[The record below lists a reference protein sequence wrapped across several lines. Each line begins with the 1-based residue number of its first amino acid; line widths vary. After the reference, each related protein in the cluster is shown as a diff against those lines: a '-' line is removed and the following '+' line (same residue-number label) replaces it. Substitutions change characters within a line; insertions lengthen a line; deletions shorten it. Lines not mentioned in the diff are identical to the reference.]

1 CMGGIFPAK
10 QGRVNKINK
19 VNLQSEFELNLG
31 CQVGDYYDGVDSVKN
46 LSGSIV
52 VKGKSYAEVLA
63 DFEVLKALSLV
74 E

>member
-1 CMGGIFPAK
+1 M
-10 QGRVNKINK
+10 
-19 VNLQSEFELNLG
+19 
-31 CQVGDYYDGVDSVKN
+31 GDYYDGVDSVKN
-46 LSGSIV
+46 LSGLIV